1 MDLAGIE
8 LGRYRVERLLGE
20 GGMGRVYLAADTVLG
35 RKVAIKVLRDDL
47 GLTKDARSHL
57 DARLRIEAR
66 AVAAVSHPNVVE
78 LHDMG
83 DDPKVGLYLVFEY
96 VSGESLRARI
106 SEGPLLLEDV
116 ARLALELG
124 SALDAAHEA
133 SVLHRD
139 VKPENIFLARNGSKI
154 GDFGIARIPDASI
167 TKTGSGV
174 VGTPAYAAPETL
186 RGLLR
191 EIDPRS
197 DQFSLAA
204 TLYEAVTGERA
215 FPGEDL
221 LSVAAAIGA
230 STPAPIMRPEH
241 PHARPRSS
249 VRSS

>member
-1 MDLAGIE
+1 MNLAGIE

-57 DARLRIEAR
+57 DAQLRIEAR
-66 AVAAVSHPNVVE
+66 AVAAVSHPNVVV

-116 ARLALELG
+116 ARLAFD

-139 VKPENIFLARNGSKI
+139 VKPENIFLARIGSTI
-154 GDFGIARIPDASI
+154 GDFGITRIPDTSI

-186 RGLLR
+186 RGPLR
-191 EIDPRS
+191 EIDSRS